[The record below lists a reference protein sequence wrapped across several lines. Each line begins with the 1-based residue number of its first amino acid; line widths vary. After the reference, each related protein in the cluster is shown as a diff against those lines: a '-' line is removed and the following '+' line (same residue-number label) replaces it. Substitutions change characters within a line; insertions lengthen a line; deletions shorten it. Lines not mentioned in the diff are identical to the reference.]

1 MTPPRFSIVITSCNQ
16 RGFIGDAVDS
26 ALALRRASCEIIVVD
41 DASTD
46 GSQEFLQSYGATI
59 QVVTLPTNHGR
70 GGARNRGA
78 ALAAGDY
85 LVFLDGDDVLLP
97 WALDVYD
104 AIAST
109 SNPQLL
115 CATMR
120 WFSGSTTALD
130 ATVGPQS
137 VTFVKYAD
145 YLHKDRP
152 FGVSAS
158 AIVVGRTAFANI
170 GGWSTLPVLEDQ
182 ELLLRLS
189 TAGPVVQRTFAG
201 DGGTSATRRAGSVR
215 SSSVSAGASRFD
227 SLGEGRSISWWARPP
242 RRAHGH
248 AWRAGPFLGQACLA
262 RARLPGRVRAVR
274 RHVAPANPRC
284 RSTANGANGRPPPRR
299 VDCFAGES
307 LERQGRDKRRCAALR
322 ERRVA
327 HHAAAVI
334 DAVQRRTHR
343 VRNNHL
349 IECGREIQKRML
361 IAMYIEEATDNLTT
375 LIDATQRENRRAGLA
390 QRRAEYSDIFQIDE
404 PVSTRPRRENFPRSV
419 HRWQW
424 LQARSPRRPGTRDS
438 EIAPS
443 CRENR
448 VSPGQRSGRH
458 LRIPRGR

>member
-26 ALALRRASCEIIVVD
+26 ALALRHASCEIIVVD

-152 FGVSAS
+152 FDVSAS

-189 TAGPVVQRTFAG
+189 TAGPVVHVLSPATVGHRQHAG
-201 DGGTSATRRAGSVR
+201 QAVSEVPPFLLALRDLIRWEKDGRFPGGPARRGERMAM
-215 SSSVSAGASRFD
+215 
-227 SLGEGRSISWWARPP
+227 LGGL
-242 RRAHGH
+242 AHFWVKR
-248 AWRAGPFLGQACLA
+248 AWRARVYRAAFALFADTWLLQIRAAA
-262 RARLPGRVRAVR
+262 RRLTARMAGRRPAEST
-274 RHVAPANPRC
+274 ALQANP
-284 RSTANGANGRPPPRR
+284 
-299 VDCFAGES
+299 
-307 LERQGRDKRRCAALR
+307 
-322 ERRVA
+322 
-327 HHAAAVI
+327 
-334 DAVQRRTHR
+334 
-343 VRNNHL
+343 
-349 IECGREIQKRML
+349 
-361 IAMYIEEATDNLTT
+361 
-375 LIDATQRENRRAGLA
+375 
-390 QRRAEYSDIFQIDE
+390 
-404 PVSTRPRRENFPRSV
+404 
-419 HRWQW
+419 
-424 LQARSPRRPGTRDS
+424 
-438 EIAPS
+438 
-443 CRENR
+443 
-448 VSPGQRSGRH
+448 
-458 LRIPRGR
+458 